1 MSALTKKL
9 STAKIV
15 GKINVRKLPED
26 GTIVNLYTVIG
37 MAVGTKS
44 GTSDFGDWT
53 GLVGQF
59 EAVNLETGERFASAN
74 LFLPDVAQGLIE
86 AQLANAENHQVQ
98 FAFVIGAMADSNSPV
113 GYSYT
118 AQPILSPDA
127 KDPLADLRASVL
139 QLEAPKKATAKKSA
153 SK

>member
-15 GKINVRKLPED
+15 GKVNIRKLPED
-26 GTIVNLYTVIG
+26 GTVVNLYTVIG
-37 MAVGTKS
+37 LAVGTKS

-118 AQPILSPDA
+118 AQPILHPDA

-139 QLEAPKKATAKKSA
+139 QLEAPKKAAAKKTAK
-153 SK
+153 

>member
-9 STAKIV
+9 SVAKIY

-26 GTIVNLYTVIG
+26 GSVVNLFNVIG
-37 MAVGTKS
+37 VAVGTKS

-59 EAVNLETGERFASAN
+59 EATNLETGEKFASAN

-86 AQLANAENHQVQ
+86 AQLANSENHQVQ
-98 FAFVIGAMADSNSPV
+98 FAFVIGAKADESSSV
-113 GYSYT
+113 GYTYT
-118 AQPILSPDA
+118 AQPVLPPDA

-139 QLEAPKKATAKKSA
+139 ALAAPAEKTAKKA

>member
-26 GTIVNLYTVIG
+26 GTIQNLYTVIG

-59 EAVNLETGERFASAN
+59 EATNLETGERFASAN

-118 AQPILSPDA
+118 AQPILPPDA

-139 QLEAPKKATAKKSA
+139 QLEAPKKAVAKKSA
-153 SK
+153 AK

>member
-15 GKINVRKLPED
+15 GKVNVRKLPED

-37 MAVGTKS
+37 VAVGTKS

-59 EAVNLETGERFASAN
+59 EAVNLETGEKFASAN

-113 GYSYT
+113 GYAYT
-118 AQPILSPDA
+118 AQPILQPDA

-139 QLEAPKKATAKKSA
+139 QLEAPKKAAAKKVA
-153 SK
+153 K